1 MQNILFLY
9 ENQATSSEN
18 FLISSNWKSSLL
30 NECTT
35 VGCLFDNNNHVEI
48 VQRGLRCSSTGQ
60 YLKGRQYQEK
70 KTWGNIEKYYKL
82 ILDVIL
88 QKQQPNIIW
97 RWTNLSAKLT
107 LEDVR
112 IELAGK
118 QTLLLSPAL
127 KIIFHTL
134 SII

>member
-35 VGCLFDNNNHVEI
+35 VGCLFDDNNHIEMSNGVSAALQQVNTWKADNIKKRRPEEI
-48 VQRGLRCSSTGQ
+48 
-60 YLKGRQYQEK
+60 LK
-70 KTWGNIEKYYKL
+70 KYYKL

-112 IELAGK
+112 IELVGK